1 MISEQIA
8 IDLLTSMLR
17 IRIVEQTIAEK
28 YPEQEMRCP
37 VHLSIGQEA
46 PSAAFEQLVEINDF
60 AVSTHRGH
68 AHFLAKGGSLDSMIA
83 ELHGKETGCSQ
94 GRGGSM
100 HLADRNIGFMGTSAI
115 VGNSIPIGV
124 GLGLF
129 LQIKKINQASCIFLG
144 DGAIEEGVFYE
155 SANFAAIKKLP
166 VIFLCEN
173 NSYSVYSPLEVRQPI
188 GRSVSQMVQG
198 LGLATQ
204 EVDGNDVV
212 ECFKGIKTALEKAR
226 NGEGPQ
232 FIEFHTFRH
241 LEHCGPNDDDS
252 LGYRKKGELASWLAR
267 DPIKTHINYLI
278 TNNLYKEKD
287 IEIIKE
293 KIKKEVAEAFL
304 KAKLAS
310 FPDPQDHML
319 DVYAKQ

>member
-1 MISEQIA
+1 MISERLA
-8 IDLLTSMLR
+8 INLLTSMLR
-17 IRIVEQTIAEK
+17 IRIVEQTIADK

-68 AHFLAKGGSLDSMIA
+68 AHFLAKGGSLDEMIA

-129 LQIKKINQASCIFLG
+129 LHIKKINQVSFIFLG

-155 SANFAAIKKLP
+155 SANFAALRKLP

-188 GRSVSQMVQG
+188 GRSISQMVQG
-198 LGLATQ
+198 LGLASQ

-212 ECFKGIKTALEKAR
+212 ECYKGIKTAIEKAHD
-226 NGEGPQ
+226 GKGPQ

-252 LGYRKKGELASWLAR
+252 LDYRKKGELASWLAR
-267 DPIKTHINYLI
+267 DPINNHINYLI
-278 TNNLYKEKD
+278 SNNLYKEKE

-293 KIKKEVAEAFL
+293 RIQKEVTEAFL
-304 KAKLAS
+304 KAKLAP
-310 FPDPQDHML
+310 FPNSQVHIL